1 MKVIYKR
8 LDEYNQR
15 TIQTDRRITELL
27 NTQNTLELKLNT
39 VEIKVKQYKDT
50 IKDKNAVIQYLE
62 TRSLLYRET
71 TPFEGE
77 LVKVYRINDPA
88 KFSDEKG
95 EINYKEQRAE
105 IRTKIELDYR
115 YIPIE
120 ERKIVYIFSRT
131 AREARQK
138 IFDKYVDKTFQ
149 T

>member
-1 MKVIYKR
+1 MYER
-8 LDEYNQR
+8 LDKHNQR

-27 NTQNTLELKLNT
+27 DTQNTLELKLNT

-62 TRSLLYRET
+62 TRSLPYREI

-77 LVKVYRINDPA
+77 LVKVHRIDDLA
-88 KFSDEKG
+88 KFLDEKG

-115 YIPIE
+115 YILTD
-120 ERKIVYIFSRT
+120 RLRNGFLGL
-131 AREARQK
+131 
-138 IFDKYVDKTFQ
+138 
-149 T
+149 